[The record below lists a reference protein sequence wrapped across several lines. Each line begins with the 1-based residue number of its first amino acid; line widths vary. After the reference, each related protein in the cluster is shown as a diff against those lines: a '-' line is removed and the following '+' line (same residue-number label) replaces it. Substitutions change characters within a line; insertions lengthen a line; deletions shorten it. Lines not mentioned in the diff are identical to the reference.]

1 MARDGSVSTP
11 LIPVQFG
18 QVGHESRP
26 DRIQMDVTH
35 EFSEIGVLLAD
46 NGLVAILEQVA
57 IPLVPPIEV
66 DGMAGE
72 QASHEAG

>member
-1 MARDGSVSTP
+1 
-11 LIPVQFG
+11 
-18 QVGHESRP
+18 
-26 DRIQMDVTH
+26 MDVTH